1 MVVICA
7 QGSHDKK
14 KSVVSRKSLVMLF
27 VFLKI
32 SLLRFKLKMA
42 VDRLRQKSKVM
53 INQSFINSANG
64 QQTVYQ
70 KNFLVALTN
79 WKLVLEEEKKKRR
92 K

>member
-1 MVVICA
+1 
-7 QGSHDKK
+7 
-14 KSVVSRKSLVMLF
+14 MLF

-32 SLLRFKLKMA
+32 SLIRFKLKVA

-79 WKLVLEEEKKKRR
+79 WKLVLAEEKKKRR

>member
-1 MVVICA
+1 
-7 QGSHDKK
+7 
-14 KSVVSRKSLVMLF
+14 
-27 VFLKI
+27 
-32 SLLRFKLKMA
+32 MA

-53 INQSFINSANG
+53 INQSFINPANG